1 MHENEISIDTQL
13 IRQLLIE
20 QFPQYSEHPIKRIKS
35 DGTDNAIFRLGSDL
49 CIRLPRIRE
58 ADKQIILEQQWLPKL
73 APSLP
78 LAIPTL
84 IGKGVPHN
92 NYPSHW
98 SIYRWLEGPDA
109 FTEHDIDLNQ
119 TAIDLAHFILALQK
133 ISTVGAPLSR
143 RGVPLIEQNAAA
155 QQAIESLKNDLD
167 THTITR
173 IWEDCLQAH
182 AWDKPPVWTH
192 GDLLPANLLIQQRRL
207 SAVIDFGLMGIGDP
221 ACDLIPAWS
230 LLTSESRALFRETLG
245 VDDATWMRGRGWALS
260 IALII
265 IPYYKNT
272 NPGLVAVANRIINEI
287 LINDNK

>member
-1 MHENEISIDTQL
+1 MHKNEINIDTHL
-13 IRQLLIE
+13 IQQLLNE
-20 QFPQYSEHPIKRIKS
+20 QFPQWAILPIKRIQS
-35 DGTDNAIFRLGSDL
+35 DGTDNTIFRIGSDL
-49 CIRLPRIRE
+49 CVRLPRIPE
-58 ADKQIILEQQWLPKL
+58 ADKQIVLEQKWLPQL

-78 LAIPTL
+78 FSIPTL
-84 IGKGVPHN
+84 FGKGKPRTD
-92 NYPSHW
+92 YPSHW
-98 SIYRWLEGPDA
+98 SIYRWLEGRDA

-155 QQAIESLKNDLD
+155 QHAIESLKNDLD

-182 AWDKPPVWTH
+182 AWAKPPVWTH

-230 LLTSESRALFRETLG
+230 LFSHESRPLFRKTLN

-272 NPGLVAVANRIINEI
+272 NPGLTAVANRIIGEI
-287 LINDNK
+287 LSEL